1 MTDVATD
8 ASSSVEPDEPTQLE
22 DLPSECLR
30 IILSKV
36 SLRIDEEDKGAL
48 YDGMALARTVCVSH
62 AWHAAVTEVA
72 EARLRK
78 ARPSIPENADCPC
91 WLRCLLAYNFACD
104 TLGPRD
110 SESVVRGVHKPPRNW
125 REENCDIRRVLDV
138 QWTMP
143 LSTFDTDPWVLHKVE
158 QHGWR
163 HEDAVVFAGMA
174 GMHQIHGVDVLDS
187 IFPASLHAWLDA
199 AFNAAVIRP
208 PPALD
213 TRRRRPSRLYANLSG
228 DDGLRRLDG
237 FWRYYDPTLAY
248 PPSIGD
254 FYTTMAA
261 IDAKAARRIN
271 FRDDA
276 GWYAYNGGWIETN
289 EETGLS
295 EFHEDID
302 YDARAFE
309 LRDSDIVCFLQG
321 ERDDK
326 SGFTALIHEPRPND
340 VDDIYHL
347 PPYATV
353 TLISIEEPGEWELE
367 LELDDEDAPPL
378 QAPRLQ
384 RRLYTVTV
392 SYGI

>member
-1 MTDVATD
+1 M
-8 ASSSVEPDEPTQLE
+8 QL
-22 DLPSECLR
+22 
-30 IILSKV
+30 
-36 SLRIDEEDKGAL
+36 
-48 YDGMALARTVCVSH
+48 
-62 AWHAAVTEVA
+62 AWN
-72 EARLRK
+72 
-78 ARPSIPENADCPC
+78 S
-91 WLRCLLAYNFACD
+91 
-104 TLGPRD
+104 
-110 SESVVRGVHKPPRNW
+110 
-125 REENCDIRRVLDV
+125 
-138 QWTMP
+138 
-143 LSTFDTDPWVLHKVE
+143 
-158 QHGWR
+158 
-163 HEDAVVFAGMA
+163 
-174 GMHQIHGVDVLDS
+174 
-187 IFPASLHAWLDA
+187 
-199 AFNAAVIRP
+199 
-208 PPALD
+208 
-213 TRRRRPSRLYANLSG
+213 
-228 DDGLRRLDG
+228 
-237 FWRYYDPTLAY
+237 
-248 PPSIGD
+248 SIGGH
-254 FYTTMAA
+254 FTTQVA